1 LAETSPEKSGELLR
15 EGRGEAIEVWTIQG
29 EARRNT
35 LTRALVGEV
44 IGAVASVEADR
55 SLRAII
61 VTGQGDKAF
70 CAGADLK
77 ERSGMSV
84 PEIHVWLD
92 DLRRMTMAIE
102 RSRVPFIAALNG
114 SSFGGGTE
122 LALSCD
128 LRVAVETAELALTEV
143 TLAIIPGAGGTQRLP
158 RLVGL
163 GIAAELI
170 LTGRRVPAAEALKI
184 GLLNRVAPSGQAL
197 AEALKLAEAIA
208 ANGPVA
214 IAAAKAALQLGS
226 SLPLDAGLD
235 LERRQ
240 YERTLSTQDRLEGI
254 AAFRD
259 KRKPVYRGE

>member
-1 LAETSPEKSGELLR
+1 MAELSRQRHGDSV
-15 EGRGEAIEVWTIQG
+15 EVWTIQG
-29 EARRNT
+29 EVRRNT
-35 LTRALVGEV
+35 LTRALVADL
-44 IGAVASVEADR
+44 IAAIQSVETDR
-55 SLRAII
+55 SLRC
-61 VTGQGDKAF
+61 VVLTGQGTKAF

-84 PEIHVWLD
+84 AEVHVWLD
-92 DLRRMTMAIE
+92 DLRRMTTGIE
-102 RSRVPFIAALNG
+102 RSRLPFIAALNG

-122 LALSCD
+122 LALACD
-128 LRVAVETAELALTEV
+128 LRVADETAQLALTEV

-163 GIAAELI
+163 GRAAELI
-170 LTGRRVPAAEALKI
+170 LSGRRVPATEALQI
-184 GLLNRVAPSGQAL
+184 GMINRVAPEGHAV
-197 AEALKLAEAIA
+197 AEALQLAEAIA

-226 SLPLDAGLD
+226 SLPIDAGLD

-240 YERTLSTQDRLEGI
+240 YERTLSTTDRLEGI
-254 AAFRD
+254 AAFRE